1 MKEKKARLIMVI
13 SMTVFGTI
21 GIFVRQ
27 IDLPPQEIVLFR
39 VLFGLA
45 AILLFF
51 IFTKRKFDTSFLKV
65 ETYVGNR
72 RADPDRAETDP
83 DRADADTDSA
93 DADLNVAVHDVYR
106 AAKRERNMTILYIVM
121 AGAGLAGGWLCFFTS
136 YTYTTVAIAT
146 LCNYFEPCIVMIASI
161 FLFKE
166 KVTGSRLI
174 CFLLSTVG
182 LVLVVLGGGS
192 ASGSPDLF
200 RGVVFGLM
208 SAVFYSFTVICTKQV
223 RSVSGLEMTI
233 CQLIVTGSILLPYTL
248 FTCGIHLG
256 QLPLKGILCLVII
269 GVVHT
274 GIIYSTYITSMGPL
288 KTQEVA
294 VLAYLDPTFSVLSS
308 VFILREPINLLEIVG
323 AVMILGFMVLNEL
336 KAGPPKIPDKPKH

>member
-51 IFTKRKFDTSFLKV
+51 IFTKRKFDTSFLRV
-65 ETYVGNR
+65 ETYVENMH
-72 RADPDRAETDP
+72 AEH
-83 DRADADTDSA
+83 AGAGQ
-93 DADLNVAVHDVYR
+93 DVYR
-106 AAKRERNMTILYIVM
+106 AAKRERNMTILYTVM

-146 LCNYFEPCIVMIASI
+146 LCNYFEPCLVMIASI

-166 KVTGSRLI
+166 KVTGSRMI

-200 RGVVFGLM
+200 LGVVFGLM
-208 SAVFYSFTVICTKQV
+208 SAVFYSCTVICTKQV
-223 RSVSGLEMTI
+223 RGVDGLEMTI
-233 CQLIVTGSILLPYTL
+233 CQLIVAGAVLLPYTL

-288 KTQEVA
+288 KAQEVA

-308 VFILREPINLLEIVG
+308 VFVLREPINLLEIVG
-323 AVMILGFMVLNEL
+323 AIMILGFMVLNEL
-336 KAGPPKIPDKPKH
+336 KAGPPKIPDKPKY